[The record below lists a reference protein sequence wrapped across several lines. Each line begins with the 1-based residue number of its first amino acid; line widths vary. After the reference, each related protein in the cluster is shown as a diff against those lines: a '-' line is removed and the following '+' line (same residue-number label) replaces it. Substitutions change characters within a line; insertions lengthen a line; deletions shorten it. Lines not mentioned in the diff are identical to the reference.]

1 MFKKYKALPLNVR
14 RAYSVAGVK
23 SSQAYGIENKKW
35 YAAMLKDIQAYK
47 EQRSLQN
54 KSEEEKKNWPKG
66 GISVLKKVA
75 SEFKRSIR
83 LALKTPSIE
92 ALYLYSQYI
101 LVKFYSEVQ
110 LRNTLAD
117 VEIGK
122 GDNHITKSKGIFT
135 IHLTK
140 FKASDKVGKVEFP
153 LSKALSTAIHRYIK
167 FRTQLNLPHNFLP
180 VNAKGNK
187 LSRKGLGTILHKLT
201 KRFTGKAFGSRL
213 ARVLKATENKKVL
226 DEALKISKEMLHKNL
241 HMTVS
246 YARHD

>member
-23 SSQAYGIENKKW
+23 AGQALSLKENKKW

-75 SEFKRSIR
+75 SEIKRSIR

-122 GDNHITKSKGIFT
+122 GDNHLTKSKGIYT
-135 IHLTK
+135 IHLSK

-167 FRTQLNLPHNFLP
+167 FRTQLNLPHNFLL

-187 LSRKGLGTILHKLT
+187 LSRKGLGAILHKLT

-213 ARVLKATENKKVL
+213 ARVLFATENKAVL
-226 DEALKISKEMLHKNL
+226 DKALKISKEFLHSELKT
-241 HMTVS
+241 TVS
-246 YARHD
+246 YARK

>member
-1 MFKKYKALPLNVR
+1 MVFNLQAACPKCLPASVLKYKRDILRLFRLSNPKAVAIPDDSKWLNQEILFKKYKALPLNVR

-54 KSEEEKKNWPKG
+54 KSEEEKKNWPSE
-66 GISVLKKVA
+66 GIKVLRKVA

-92 ALYLYSQYI
+92 SLYLYSQYI

-122 GDNHITKSKGIFT
+122 GDNHLTKSKGIFT

-153 LSKALSTAIHRYIK
+153 LSKALSTAIHRYI
-167 FRTQLNLPHNFLP
+167 
-180 VNAKGNK
+180 
-187 LSRKGLGTILHKLT
+187 
-201 KRFTGKAFGSRL
+201 
-213 ARVLKATENKKVL
+213 
-226 DEALKISKEMLHKNL
+226 
-241 HMTVS
+241 
-246 YARHD
+246 